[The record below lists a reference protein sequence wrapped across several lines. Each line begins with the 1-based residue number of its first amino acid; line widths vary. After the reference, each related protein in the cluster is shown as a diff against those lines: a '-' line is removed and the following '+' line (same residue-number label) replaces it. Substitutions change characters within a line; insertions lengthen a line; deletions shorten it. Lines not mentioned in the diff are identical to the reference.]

1 MTSDPAPRPAATA
14 ASLPRRLLHLEGAA
28 LLAAATVA
36 FFLLGGSWWVFLLLL
51 LAPDLGMLGYLAGP
65 RTGALAYDAVHV
77 TAAPLALLGLAALAG
92 PSFLTDLAL
101 IWLAHIGM
109 DRAVG
114 YGLKYPSSFR
124 DTHLQRV

>member
-1 MTSDPAPRPAATA
+1 MTSDPVSRPAATP
-14 ASLPRRLLHLEGAA
+14 ASFPRQLLHLEGAA

-36 FFLLGGSWWVFLLLL
+36 FFVLGGTWWVFLLLL

-65 RTGALAYDAVHV
+65 KAGAWGYDAVHTTV
-77 TAAPLALLGLAALAG
+77 APLALLGLSVWAG
-92 PSFLTDLAL
+92 APFVTSLAL

-114 YGLKYPSSFR
+114 YGLKYATSFH
-124 DTHLQRV
+124 DNHLQRV